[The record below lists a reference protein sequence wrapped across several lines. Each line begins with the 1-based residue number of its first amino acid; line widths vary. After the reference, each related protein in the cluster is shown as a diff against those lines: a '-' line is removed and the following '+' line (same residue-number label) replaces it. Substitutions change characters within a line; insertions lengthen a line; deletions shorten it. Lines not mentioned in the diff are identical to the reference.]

1 MKWPIPIWKKM
12 GNLEALYG
20 YEKMGTHLGNW
31 WWPLI
36 NMMNYILGFERSE
49 INNLQLRLCDAFF
62 NCGKWWW
69 WTTASRMLAF
79 TKRLYPITSQI
90 IFHNISE
97 KLFHEISQKSS
108 PSNVNVYPWGMISHL
123 KKGMHFLAWDI
134 SHYSCWSSRKK
145 HFYI

>member
-1 MKWPIPIWKKM
+1 MDIPVNGWWLFLLSIPIIKPSFLNIQHT
-12 GNLEALYG
+12 GDD
-20 YEKMGTHLGNW
+20 HD
-31 WWPLI
+31 
-36 NMMNYILGFERSE
+36 S
-49 INNLQLRLCDAFF
+49 
-62 NCGKWWW
+62 CGKWWW

-79 TKRLYPITSQI
+79 TKRLYPITSQN

-145 HFYI
+145 NISIYKRHYVFPDLLILMWVKPQ